1 MGGKGRKRREKNY
14 KAAHG
19 EKNRRLP
26 PPPVSSSLDAL
37 PSKLRHILNFT
48 RPSQPPPLPKPAAA
62 VEGEVQEQDP
72 HQDVFKGLEATG
84 NDVIDEVGILE
95 SVNEKKKKKRKRKGA
110 KDLRFEME
118 ALAGISTKRKERKK
132 KRLEEMKNKRKK
144 LKASENLDFPGRE
157 EIKFGEVVKAPPKLV
172 TIPKGKKSPQDAF
185 KERLRLE
192 AVDGYR
198 NRRGWSSRPGIHLP
212 TPEVTSM

>member
-14 KAAHG
+14 RAAHG

-26 PPPVSSSLDAL
+26 PPPVSSSLEAL
-37 PSKLRHILNFT
+37 PSKLRQILKFT
-48 RPSQPPPLPKPAAA
+48 RPYPQSQPPPQPKE
-62 VEGEVQEQDP
+62 VEDP
-72 HQDVFKGLEATG
+72 HLDVFKGFEASG
-84 NDVIDEVGILE
+84 HDVVDEIGLAE
-95 SVNEKKKKKRKRKGA
+95 SEKEKKKKKRKRKGA

-118 ALAGISTKRKERKK
+118 ALAGTSTKRKERKK
-132 KRLEEMKNKRKK
+132 KRLEEMKHKHKK
-144 LKASENLDFPGRE
+144 VKTSENLDFPGRE

>member
-14 KAAHG
+14 RAAHG

-37 PSKLRHILNFT
+37 PSKLRQILKFT
-48 RPSQPPPLPKPAAA
+48 HPHPQPPQPKPA
-62 VEGEVQEQDP
+62 VEEKVQDP
-72 HQDVFKGLEATG
+72 HQDVFKGLEASG

-95 SVNEKKKKKRKRKGA
+95 SANEKKKKKRKRKGA

-132 KRLEEMKNKRKK
+132 KRLEEMKHKRKK
-144 LKASENLDFPGRE
+144 VKASENLDFPGRE

-212 TPEVTSM
+212 TPEVASM